1 VHVKLSVK
9 VSTRNGNPLSFG
21 QLLDNASAVYVHV
34 RNTAAALR
42 VPSQCRHTLA
52 QILRV
57 GKMEAISAAIARD
70 NRGRAEKQLAVPLRR
85 RGKERFEPSFSGYIT
100 TTDRDDQEDRA
111 SEDDETVLSNNLQ
124 ALHRDAATGAQEC
137 GRTRTHHGKRA
148 VPWVRVKIAL
158 KPDDKGLTLHR
169 AIGSESRATS
179 LHC

>member
-1 VHVKLSVK
+1 MRLRRRGHLKQGSRAGARRPHVHVKRQGLDAEREP
-9 VSTRNGNPLSFG
+9 TFG

-111 SEDDETVLSNNLQ
+111 SE
-124 ALHRDAATGAQEC
+124 
-137 GRTRTHHGKRA
+137 
-148 VPWVRVKIAL
+148 
-158 KPDDKGLTLHR
+158 
-169 AIGSESRATS
+169 
-179 LHC
+179 